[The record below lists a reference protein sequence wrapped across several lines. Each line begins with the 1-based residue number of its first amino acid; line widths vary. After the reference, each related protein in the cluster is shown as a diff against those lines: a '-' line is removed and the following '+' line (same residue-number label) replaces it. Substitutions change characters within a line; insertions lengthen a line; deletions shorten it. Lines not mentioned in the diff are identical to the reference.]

1 MVTRDKGTQLT
12 NKALCHCG
20 PSQWRSE
27 KYTHDIWRLL
37 KHSPGQFGHE
47 TINTIDL
54 VQKLLFQGTWTL
66 LQMHE
71 ILLLSYRLSKT
82 SIRKFLKY
90 KDKFEIVKIDNC

>member
-1 MVTRDKGTQLT
+1 MPAIMVLLNEGQKNTLT
-12 NKALCHCG
+12 IFEDCSNTL
-20 PSQWRSE
+20 
-27 KYTHDIWRLL
+27 
-37 KHSPGQFGHE
+37 PGQFGHE

-90 KDKFEIVKIDNC
+90 EDKFEIVKIDNC